1 MRITK
6 TQLRKIIKEE
16 KQKLLEEGNPQYL
29 YGMLDKFL
37 QDFRKAFPG
46 HPLEADILNIIGFM
60 DETVEEEEQY
70 AAGRPWDHN

>member
-46 HPLEADILNIIGFM
+46 HPLEADILNIIGLM
-60 DETVEEEEQY
+60 DETVEETEQY
-70 AAGRPWDHN
+70 TTGY

>member
-1 MRITK
+1 VRITK

-46 HPLEADILNIIGFM
+46 HPLEADILNIIGLM
-60 DETVEEEEQY
+60 DETVEETEQY
-70 AAGRPWDHN
+70 TTGY